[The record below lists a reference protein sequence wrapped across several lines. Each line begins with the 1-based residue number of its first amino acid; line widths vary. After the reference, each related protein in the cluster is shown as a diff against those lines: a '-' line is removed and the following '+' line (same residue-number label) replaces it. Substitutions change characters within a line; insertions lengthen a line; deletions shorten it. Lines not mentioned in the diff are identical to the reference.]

1 MTISR
6 LIKGKS
12 EILHGAG
19 GPVPIV
25 LSTHI
30 RLARNVKDQPFPGWA
45 KVAQKCEILSQ
56 SNAILRQVPT
66 LKTASFF
73 NIEDLTET
81 EKHILVER
89 HLISRELSESSHSSG
104 VLVGRNQACSIMVN
118 EEDHFRIQ
126 VLRNGFD
133 LDKAW
138 KAIDSLD
145 SKLEDRLDYAY
156 SSKLGYLT
164 ACPTNLGTGMRASV
178 MMHLPGL
185 YISNQMEKV
194 IRAVNQLGMVVRG
207 LFGEGSDAIGS
218 FFQIS
223 NQQTLGESE
232 KEILGRLRK
241 VLAEIVKHECNA
253 RLLLVESDRLKLM
266 DKIGRGYGVLR
277 NSHMLA
283 SKESMSLLSL
293 MRFAVDLGMLP
304 EENRALVDQ
313 LFMESQAGHIQYSLT
328 GESGTDERD
337 FYRAGLIRK
346 AFAKLPELNFDILLE
361 QDFTKLFPG
370 GL

>member
-1 MTISR
+1 MTIPS

-12 EILHGAG
+12 EIVHGGG
-19 GPVPIV
+19 GPIPIV
-25 LSTHI
+25 LSTRI
-30 RLARNVKDQPFPGWA
+30 RLARNLRGLPFPGWA
-45 KVAQKCEILSQ
+45 KVAQKCEILAHASD
-56 SNAILRQVPT
+56 T
-66 LKTASFF
+66 LGDVHSLKSAKFF
-73 NIEDLTET
+73 NIEKLSDT

-89 HLISRELSESSHSSG
+89 HLISRELSESNHSAG

-118 EEDHFRIQ
+118 EEDHLRIQ
-126 VLRNGFD
+126 LLRNGFE

-138 KAIDSLD
+138 RSIDTLD
-145 SKLEDRLDYAY
+145 TKMEGRFDYAFCDE
-156 SSKLGYLT
+156 LGYLT

-185 YISNQMEKV
+185 FISNQMERV

-218 FFQIS
+218 IFQIS
-223 NQQTLGESE
+223 NQHTLGESE
-232 KEILGRLRK
+232 KEILARLSK
-241 VLAEIVKHECNA
+241 VLLEIVKHECNA

-266 DKIGRGYGVLR
+266 DKIGRGFGVLC
-277 NSHMLA
+277 NSHLLN

-304 EENRALVDQ
+304 EENRALIDR
-313 LFMESQAGHIQYSLT
+313 LFMESQPGHVQIRLT
-328 GESGTDERD
+328 GDSGSGERD
-337 FYRAGLIRK
+337 FYRASLLRK
-346 AFAKLPELNFDILLE
+346 ALSGLPELNFDILLD
-361 QDFTKLFPG
+361 QDFVKLFPE

>member
-6 LIKGKS
+6 LINGRS
-12 EILHGAG
+12 EIIHGG
-19 GPVPIV
+19 NGPVPVV
-25 LSTHI
+25 LSTRI
-30 RLARNVKDQPFPGWA
+30 RLARNVKNHPFPGWA
-45 KVAQKCEILSQ
+45 KVAQKCEILSH
-56 SNAILRQVPT
+56 SNDVLREVPT
-66 LKTASFF
+66 LKTAAFF
-73 NIEDLTET
+73 NIEDLTDT

-118 EEDHFRIQ
+118 EEDHYRIQ

-138 KAIDSLD
+138 KAIDTLD
-145 SKLEDRLDYAY
+145 TKLEEKLDYAF
-156 SSKLGYLT
+156 SEELGYLT

-223 NQQTLGESE
+223 NQTTLGRTEE
-232 KEILGRLRK
+232 DLVEDLDRVVRTVIYKELHARQILLRDAGAVTEDKIWRAYGTLRFARTLGFEELMNYLSGVRLGMSLNLLPGLRVYTLNKLMIFTQPAHLDQAAGRDLSPEERDAHRASFVRR
-241 VLAEIVKHECNA
+241 VLATEGDVSADADEGA
-253 RLLLVESDRLKLM
+253 EDRSSDQ
-266 DKIGRGYGVLR
+266 
-277 NSHMLA
+277 
-283 SKESMSLLSL
+283 
-293 MRFAVDLGMLP
+293 P
-304 EENRALVDQ
+304 
-313 LFMESQAGHIQYSLT
+313 
-328 GESGTDERD
+328 
-337 FYRAGLIRK
+337 
-346 AFAKLPELNFDILLE
+346 
-361 QDFTKLFPG
+361 
-370 GL
+370 

>member
-1 MTISR
+1 MTIAS
-6 LIKGKS
+6 LLKGKP
-12 EILHGAG
+12 ELVHGGA

-25 LSTHI
+25 LSTRI
-30 RLARNVKDQPFPGWA
+30 RLARNLRNQPFPGWA

-56 SNAILRQVPT
+56 SSETLREVPT
-66 LKTASFF
+66 LKTATFF
-73 NIEDLTET
+73 NIEDLADT

-104 VLVGRNQACSIMVN
+104 VLVGRNQSCSIMVN
-118 EEDHFRIQ
+118 EEDHLRIQ

-133 LDKAW
+133 LEKTW
-138 KAIDSLD
+138 KTIDSLD
-145 SKLEDRLDYAY
+145 SKMEERLDYAFAEQF
-156 SSKLGYLT
+156 GYLT

-185 YISNQMEKV
+185 YISNQIEKV

-218 FFQIS
+218 IFQIS

-232 KEILGRLRK
+232 KEILARLRK
-241 VLAEIVKHECNA
+241 VLTEIVQHECNA
-253 RLLLVESDRLKLM
+253 RMLLVESDRLKLM

-277 NSHMLA
+277 NSHLLN

-304 EENRALVDQ
+304 EENRSLVDQ
-313 LFMESQAGHIQYSLT
+313 LFMESQPGHIQYNLT
-328 GESGTDERD
+328 GESGSDERD
-337 FYRAGLIRK
+337 FYRAGLLRK
-346 AFAKLPELNFDILLE
+346 AFTKLPELNFDILLE
-361 QDFTKLFPG
+361 QDFTKLYPG